1 MQKEHNDI
9 ALSVCARM
17 ESCRLPRW
25 EDLPDFGLY
34 MDQLLALVNRYLGD
48 APGKGDKPPTAA
60 MVNNYVK
67 MKVMPAPVKKKYS
80 RTHIAHLIMI
90 CAMKSIIPISYI
102 QGLLQEGIV
111 AGDDVFYNEFC
122 EFYEQSH
129 RYAADKAREAMNAS
143 GEGGVLSRIAFGSA
157 LRAQAERA
165 LAEEAVYALLDE
177 EKDRQK
183 KAKEKPREMDLD

>member
-1 MQKEHNDI
+1 MQQEKCDI
-9 ALSVCARM
+9 ALAVCARM
-17 ESCRLPRW
+17 ENCRLPRW
-25 EDLPDFGLY
+25 EELPDFGLY

-48 APGKGDKPPTAA
+48 APGKGDKQPTAA

-129 RYAADKAREAMNAS
+129 RYAAKKAREAMKPQA
-143 GEGGVLSRIAFGSA
+143 EGNPLSRISFTSA
-157 LRAQAERA
+157 LRAQAERV
-165 LAEEAVYALLDE
+165 LAEETVCALLDV

-183 KAKEKPREMDLD
+183 KAKETPSDADLN